1 MQDDAQ
7 SEGRAETSNG
17 EAVQGD
23 TPTGVSPTP
32 LFKQRSYRIQLHRL
46 PIRVSESEN
55 WSTEARVMMMI

>member
-1 MQDDAQ
+1 MMHRV
-7 SEGRAETSNG
+7 RAGLRLAIG